1 MQIHGSD
8 VVDKAKCK
16 KAILS
21 THHAV
26 FQLHEIE
33 SCSKKLACNEIGLS
47 QSACAQQWKYI

>member
-8 VVDKAKCK
+8 VMYKTKYR

-26 FQLHEIE
+26 FELHETG
-33 SCSKKLACNEIGLS
+33 SCSKKLACNEVGLG
-47 QSACAQQWKYI
+47 QRACAHQ

>member
-47 QSACAQQWKYI
+47 QSACAQQ